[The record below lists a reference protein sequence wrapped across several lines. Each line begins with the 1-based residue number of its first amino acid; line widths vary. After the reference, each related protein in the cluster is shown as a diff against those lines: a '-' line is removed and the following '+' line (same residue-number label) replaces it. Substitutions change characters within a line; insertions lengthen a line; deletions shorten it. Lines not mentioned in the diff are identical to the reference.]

1 MQQTRG
7 APLGSPFSP
16 AVCPGDRSWAFGATT
31 TPKLPKVIDCLVI
44 EAVGG
49 LLDDVAVD
57 VQLAAVA
64 AGIGWQPSN
73 LRTCGRKEV
82 PWKKSIGAT
91 AILIQPSLQMR
102 IHHHGARICGCN
114 FQMGQHSSGLAV
126 LPVCTLP
133 HGHDWDSFAC
143 RNEDPALRHGGL
155 IEIVVDVNDTPPFL

>member
-31 TPKLPKVIDCLVI
+31 TPKLSKVIDCLVI

-64 AGIGWQPSN
+64 AGTGQPMATVEFENLWEERSSMEKEHWGNSNSDSTKPSN
-73 LRTCGRKEV
+73 AHPSPRRPDLRLQLSDGSALQRARCASSLHPA
-82 PWKKSIGAT
+82 PWTRLGLLCLPERRSGT
-91 AILIQPSLQMR
+91 A
-102 IHHHGARICGCN
+102 AR
-114 FQMGQHSSGLAV
+114 
-126 LPVCTLP
+126 
-133 HGHDWDSFAC
+133 
-143 RNEDPALRHGGL
+143 R
-155 IEIVVDVNDTPPFL
+155 VDRDRG